1 MEAINMVQ
9 LIGVKKAFKIDCFQ
23 LIWPREPTKYVLA
36 NHNVSI
42 MDQNEYL
49 DNSFLCL
56 YDL

>member
-1 MEAINMVQ
+1 MVQ

-49 DNSFLCL
+49 DNSFLYL